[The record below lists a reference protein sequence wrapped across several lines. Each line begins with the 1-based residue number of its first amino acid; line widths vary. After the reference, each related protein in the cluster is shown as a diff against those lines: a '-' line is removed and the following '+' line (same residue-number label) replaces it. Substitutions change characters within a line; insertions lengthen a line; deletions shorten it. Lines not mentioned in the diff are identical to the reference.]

1 MDIDASQVVWNF
13 FNQFLLEYNIG
24 DIDYNGSIDLFDLIL
39 IADEVFLNMD
49 YNYLSD
55 LNRDNLVDLNDIV
68 AILTALLY

>member
-13 FNQFLLEYNIG
+13 FDKFLLEYNIG
-24 DIDYNGSIDLFDLIL
+24 GIDYNGSIDLFDLIL

-49 YNYLSD
+49 YNFLSD
-55 LNRDNLVDLNDIV
+55 LNRDSLVDLNDIV

>member
-13 FNQFLLEYNIG
+13 FNQFLLEYTIG

-39 IADEVFLNMD
+39 IADEVFFNMD

-55 LNRDNLVDLNDIV
+55 LNKDNLVDLNDIV
-68 AILTALLY
+68 AILTTLLY